1 MLYLFYTMQFKFFQS
16 YYTIIV
22 SSILEHLFCLF
33 YHSRMNKILE
43 TSRTWLNDY
52 SESLI
57 SSDPDLAFFTLTK
70 CIFTASGSC
79 TCRCGIV
86 LPRCTSSAGPHA
98 PGPPSMSTSQSPPR
112 KRVRSNTT
120 STRSTPS
127 SSMINDDGAPSN
139 FDGSNQLSPPPVGNL
154 NSGARTR
161 KMRLQ
166 KNRNRQRSSNN
177 GASIDE
183 PILGDVAPNI
193 VPGSDDENNDISS
206 SDESCL
212 SSALIRKVKRRSGH
226 LSSTDHEI
234 VRLIGQHLT
243 NIGLRTSADV
253 LMQEAG
259 CRLDQ
264 PTAATFKKFVLGGD
278 WSAAVR
284 SNYAQRKLY

>member
-1 MLYLFYTMQFKFFQS
+1 
-16 YYTIIV
+16 
-22 SSILEHLFCLF
+22 
-33 YHSRMNKILE
+33 
-43 TSRTWLNDY
+43 
-52 SESLI
+52 
-57 SSDPDLAFFTLTK
+57 
-70 CIFTASGSC
+70 
-79 TCRCGIV
+79 
-86 LPRCTSSAGPHA
+86 
-98 PGPPSMSTSQSPPR
+98 
-112 KRVRSNTT
+112 
-120 STRSTPS
+120 
-127 SSMINDDGAPSN
+127 MINDDGAPSN
-139 FDGSNQLSPPPVGNL
+139 FDGSNELTPPPVGSGNHS

-183 PILGDVAPNI
+183 PIMGDIAPNI
-193 VPGSDDENNDISS
+193 VPGSDEEHNDISS

-212 SSALIRKVKRRSGH
+212 SSALVRKVKRRSNH

-243 NIGLRTSADV
+243 NIGLKTSADV

-264 PTAATFKKFVLGGD
+264 PTAATFKKLVLGGE

-284 SNYAQRKLY
+284 SNIFIIGVVPK

>member
-1 MLYLFYTMQFKFFQS
+1 
-16 YYTIIV
+16 
-22 SSILEHLFCLF
+22 
-33 YHSRMNKILE
+33 
-43 TSRTWLNDY
+43 
-52 SESLI
+52 
-57 SSDPDLAFFTLTK
+57 
-70 CIFTASGSC
+70 
-79 TCRCGIV
+79 
-86 LPRCTSSAGPHA
+86 
-98 PGPPSMSTSQSPPR
+98 
-112 KRVRSNTT
+112 
-120 STRSTPS
+120 
-127 SSMINDDGAPSN
+127 MINDDGAPSN
-139 FDGSNQLSPPPVGNL
+139 FDGSNELSPPPVGSGNH

-183 PILGDVAPNI
+183 PTLGDIAPNI
-193 VPGSDDENNDISS
+193 VPGSDDEHNDVSS
-206 SDESCL
+206 SDESFM
-212 SSALIRKVKRRSGH
+212 STSALIRKVKRRSAH

-243 NIGLRTSADV
+243 NIGLKTSADV

-284 SNYAQRKLY
+284 SNSFSFRGKHHGGS